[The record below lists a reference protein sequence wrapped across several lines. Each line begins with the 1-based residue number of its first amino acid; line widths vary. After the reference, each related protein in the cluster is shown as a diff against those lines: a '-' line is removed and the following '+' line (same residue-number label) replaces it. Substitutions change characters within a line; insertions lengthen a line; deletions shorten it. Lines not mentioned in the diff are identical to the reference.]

1 VVIFFGG
8 IQVAAIGIVG
18 AYIGKIFEQVK
29 QRPKYI
35 LTKAPNIRGAPQ

>member
-1 VVIFFGG
+1 M
-8 IQVAAIGIVG
+8 AAIGIVG

-35 LTKAPNIRGAPQ
+35 FTKASNSRIAHQ